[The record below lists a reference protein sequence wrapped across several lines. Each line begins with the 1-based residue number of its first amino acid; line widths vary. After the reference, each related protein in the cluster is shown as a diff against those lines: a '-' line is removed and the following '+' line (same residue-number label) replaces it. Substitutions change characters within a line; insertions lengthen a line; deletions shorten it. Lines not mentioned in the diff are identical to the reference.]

1 MTNVKW
7 KTLFITLLALNILV
21 IFSVL
26 ILINLPAKDK
36 DMKPPVSQEEDIQFQ
51 IHTNREDLTRLIN
64 QYLAKEGMTGLMHY
78 EVYLKDEVELYGTM
92 PFFNREVEMKLTFE
106 PIAQKNGDLILKQ
119 KSIAVGQMNLPVSYV
134 MSLINER
141 YKMPD
146 WVTISPNDESIYV
159 SLQDMELKSDVRVKA
174 NEFDL
179 KNDDI
184 SFLLTVP
191 SSLQ

>member
-1 MTNVKW
+1 MTKVKW
-7 KTLFITLLALNILV
+7 KTLFITLLAVNILV
-21 IFSVL
+21 ILSILV
-26 ILINLPAKDK
+26 LINLPAKDS
-36 DMKPPVSQEEDIQFQ
+36 DMKPVVTKEEDIQFQ

-64 QYLAKEGMTGLMHY
+64 QYLDKEGLTGLIHY
-78 EVYLKDEVELYGTM
+78 EVYLRDEVELYGKM

-106 PIAQKNGDLILKQ
+106 PIAQKNGDLVLKQ
-119 KSIAVGQMNLPVSYV
+119 KSIAIGQMNLPVSYV
-134 MSLINER
+134 MNLINER

-146 WVTISPNDESIYV
+146 WVTINPNEENIYV
-159 SLQDMELKSDVRVKA
+159 SLQDMKLKSDVRVKA

-179 KNDDI
+179 KKDDI

>member
-7 KTLFITLLALNILV
+7 KTLFITLLAINIVV
-21 IFSVL
+21 IFTVL

-36 DMKPPVSQEEDIQFQ
+36 EMKPAVSQEEDIQFQ
-51 IHTNREDLTRLIN
+51 VHTNREDLTRLIN
-64 QYLAKEGMTGLMHY
+64 QYLDKEGLTGLMHY
-78 EVYLKDEVELYGTM
+78 EVYLKDEVELYGKM

-119 KSIAVGQMNLPVSYV
+119 KSISIGQMNLPVSYV
-134 MSLINER
+134 MNLINER

-146 WVTISPNDESIYV
+146 WVTIHPNEENIYV
-159 SLQDMELKSDVRVKA
+159 SLQDMKLKSDVRVKA

>member
-7 KTLFITLLALNILV
+7 KTLFISLLALNILV
-21 IFSVL
+21 ILFVT
-26 ILINLPAKDK
+26 ILVNLPTKDK
-36 DMKPPVSQEEDIQFQ
+36 DLIPKVSHEEDIQFQ

-64 QYLAKEGMTGLMHY
+64 QYLDKEGLTGSIHY
-78 EVYLKDEVELYGTM
+78 EVYLTDEVELYGTM

-119 KSIAVGQMNLPVSYV
+119 KSIAVGKMNLPVSYV

-141 YKMPD
+141 YNMPD
-146 WVTISPNDESIYV
+146 WVSISPNDESIYV
-159 SLQDMELKSDVRVKA
+159 SLQDMELKSDIRVKA

-184 SFLLTVP
+184 SFLLTIP

>member
-1 MTNVKW
+1 MTKVKW
-7 KTLFITLLALNILV
+7 KTLFITLLAVNILV
-21 IFSVL
+21 ILSILV
-26 ILINLPAKDK
+26 LINLPAKDS
-36 DMKPPVSQEEDIQFQ
+36 DMKPVVTKEEDIQFQ

-64 QYLAKEGMTGLMHY
+64 QYLDKEGLTGLIHY
-78 EVYLKDEVELYGTM
+78 EVYLRDEVELYGKM

-106 PIAQKNGDLILKQ
+106 PIAQKNGDLVLKQ
-119 KSIAVGQMNLPVSYV
+119 KSIAIGQMNLPVSYV
-134 MSLINER
+134 MNLINER

-146 WVTISPNDESIYV
+146 WVTINPDEENIYV
-159 SLQDMELKSDVRVKA
+159 SLQDMKLKSDVRVKA

>member
-7 KTLFITLLALNILV
+7 KTLFITLLAVNILV
-21 IFSVL
+21 IFTIL

-36 DMKPPVSQEEDIQFQ
+36 EMKPAVSQEEDIQFQ

-64 QYLAKEGMTGLMHY
+64 QYLDKEGLTGLMHY
-78 EVYLKDEVELYGTM
+78 EVYLKDEVELYGKM

-106 PIAQKNGDLILKQ
+106 PIAQKNGDLVLKQ
-119 KSIAVGQMNLPVSYV
+119 KSISIGQMNLPVSYV
-134 MSLINER
+134 MNLINER
-141 YKMPD
+141 YKMPE
-146 WVTISPNDESIYV
+146 WVTINPNEENIYV

>member
-1 MTNVKW
+1 MTKVKW
-7 KTLFITLLALNILV
+7 KTLFITLLAVNILV
-21 IFSVL
+21 ILSILV
-26 ILINLPAKDK
+26 LINLPAKDSG
-36 DMKPPVSQEEDIQFQ
+36 MKPVVTKEEDIQFQ

-64 QYLAKEGMTGLMHY
+64 QYLDKEGLTGLIHY
-78 EVYLKDEVELYGTM
+78 EVYLRDEVELYGKM

-106 PIAQKNGDLILKQ
+106 PIAQKNGDLVLKQ
-119 KSIAVGQMNLPVSYV
+119 KSIAIGQMNLPVSYV
-134 MSLINER
+134 MNLINER

-146 WVTISPNDESIYV
+146 WVTINPNEENIYV
-159 SLQDMELKSDVRVKA
+159 SLQDMKLKSDVRVKA

>member
-1 MTNVKW
+1 MTKVKW
-7 KTLFITLLALNILV
+7 KTLFITLLAVNILV
-21 IFSVL
+21 ILSILV
-26 ILINLPAKDK
+26 LINLPAKDS
-36 DMKPPVSQEEDIQFQ
+36 DMKPVVTKEEDIQFQ

-64 QYLAKEGMTGLMHY
+64 QYLDKEGLTGLIHY
-78 EVYLKDEVELYGTM
+78 EVYLRDEVELYGKM

-106 PIAQKNGDLILKQ
+106 PIAQKNGDLVLKQ
-119 KSIAVGQMNLPVSYV
+119 KSIAIGQMNLPVSYV
-134 MSLINER
+134 MNLINER

-146 WVTISPNDESIYV
+146 WVTINPNEENIYV

>member
-7 KTLFITLLALNILV
+7 KTLFITLLAINILV
-21 IFSVL
+21 IFTVL

-36 DMKPPVSQEEDIQFQ
+36 EMKPAVSQEEDIQFQ
-51 IHTNREDLTRLIN
+51 VHTNREDLTRLIN
-64 QYLAKEGMTGLMHY
+64 QYLDKEGLTGLMHY
-78 EVYLKDEVELYGTM
+78 EVYLKDEVELYGKM

-119 KSIAVGQMNLPVSYV
+119 KSISIGQMNLPVSYV
-134 MSLINER
+134 MNLINER

-146 WVTISPNDESIYV
+146 WVTINPNEENIYV
-159 SLQDMELKSDVRVKA
+159 SLQDMKLKSDVRVKA

>member
-1 MTNVKW
+1 MTKVKW
-7 KTLFITLLALNILV
+7 KTLFITLLAVNILV
-21 IFSVL
+21 ILSILV
-26 ILINLPAKDK
+26 LINLPAKDS
-36 DMKPPVSQEEDIQFQ
+36 DMKPVVTKEEDIQFQ

-64 QYLAKEGMTGLMHY
+64 QYLDKEGLTGLIHY
-78 EVYLKDEVELYGTM
+78 EVYLRDEVELYGKM

-106 PIAQKNGDLILKQ
+106 PIAQKNGDLVLKQ
-119 KSIAVGQMNLPVSYV
+119 KSIAIGQMNLPVSYV
-134 MSLINER
+134 MNLINER

-146 WVTISPNDESIYV
+146 WVTINPNEENIYV
-159 SLQDMELKSDVRVKA
+159 SLQDMKLKSDVRVKA

>member
-1 MTNVKW
+1 MTKVKW
-7 KTLFITLLALNILV
+7 KTLFITLLAVNILV
-21 IFSVL
+21 ILSIVV
-26 ILINLPAKDK
+26 LINLPAKDA
-36 DMKPPVSQEEDIQFQ
+36 DMKPVVTKEEDIQFQ

-64 QYLAKEGMTGLMHY
+64 QYLDKEGLTGLMHY
-78 EVYLKDEVELYGTM
+78 EVYLRDEVELYGKM

-106 PIAQKNGDLILKQ
+106 PIAQKNGDLVLKQ
-119 KSIAVGQMNLPVSYV
+119 KSIAIGQMNLPVSYV
-134 MSLINER
+134 MNLINER

-146 WVTISPNDESIYV
+146 WVTINPNDENIYV
-159 SLQDMELKSDVRVKA
+159 SLQDMKLKSDVRVKA

>member
-64 QYLAKEGMTGLMHY
+64 QYLDKEGMTGLMHY

>member
-7 KTLFITLLALNILV
+7 KTLFITLLAINIVV
-21 IFSVL
+21 IFTVL

-36 DMKPPVSQEEDIQFQ
+36 EMKPAVSQEEDIQFQ
-51 IHTNREDLTRLIN
+51 VHTNREDLTRLIN
-64 QYLAKEGMTGLMHY
+64 QYLDKEGLTGLMHY
-78 EVYLKDEVELYGTM
+78 EVYLKDEVELYGKM

-119 KSIAVGQMNLPVSYV
+119 KSISIGQMNLPVSYV
-134 MSLINER
+134 MNLINER

-146 WVTISPNDESIYV
+146 WVTINPNEENIYV
-159 SLQDMELKSDVRVKA
+159 SLQDMKLKSDVRVKA

>member
-26 ILINLPAKDK
+26 VLINLPAKDK

-64 QYLAKEGMTGLMHY
+64 QYLDKEGMTGLMHY

>member
-7 KTLFITLLALNILV
+7 KTLFITLLAINILV
-21 IFSVL
+21 IFTVL

-36 DMKPPVSQEEDIQFQ
+36 EMKPAVSQEEDIQFQ
-51 IHTNREDLTRLIN
+51 VHTNREDLTRLIN
-64 QYLAKEGMTGLMHY
+64 QYLDKEGLTGLMHY
-78 EVYLKDEVELYGTM
+78 EVYLKDEVELYGKM

-119 KSIAVGQMNLPVSYV
+119 KSISIGQMNLPVSYV
-134 MSLINER
+134 MNLINER

-146 WVTISPNDESIYV
+146 WVTINPNEENIYV
-159 SLQDMELKSDVRVKA
+159 SLQDMKLKSDVRVKA

-191 SSLQ
+191 SSLR

>member
-21 IFSVL
+21 IFTIL

-36 DMKPPVSQEEDIQFQ
+36 EMKPAVSQEEDIQFQ

-64 QYLAKEGMTGLMHY
+64 QYLDKEGLTGLMHY
-78 EVYLKDEVELYGTM
+78 EVYLKDEVELYGKM

-106 PIAQKNGDLILKQ
+106 PIAQKNGDLVLKQ
-119 KSIAVGQMNLPVSYV
+119 KSISIGQMNLPVSYV
-134 MSLINER
+134 MNLINER
-141 YKMPD
+141 YKMPE
-146 WVTISPNDESIYV
+146 WVTINPNEENIYV

>member
-7 KTLFITLLALNILV
+7 KTLFITLLAVNILV
-21 IFSVL
+21 IFTIL

-36 DMKPPVSQEEDIQFQ
+36 EMKPVVSQEEDIQFQ

-64 QYLAKEGMTGLMHY
+64 QYLDKEGLTGLMHY
-78 EVYLKDEVELYGTM
+78 EVYLNDEVELYGKM

-119 KSIAVGQMNLPVSYV
+119 KSISIGQMNLPVSYV
-134 MSLINER
+134 MNIINER
-141 YKMPD
+141 YKMPE
-146 WVTISPNDESIYV
+146 WVTINPKKENIYV

>member
-51 IHTNREDLTRLIN
+51 IHTNRDDLTRLIN
-64 QYLAKEGMTGLMHY
+64 QYLDKEGMTGLMHY